1 MVWTVWT
8 VCALS
13 YVPPPKQNR
22 RTVLVK
28 AVDGA
33 LAATE
38 VSDSVTNAHRSAALF
53 DKPHLDA
60 KPPNMWKSKGLNEC
74 IESNEGSSK
83 FAWKAKFRIISLDSG

>member
-1 MVWTVWT
+1 MVWT
-8 VCALS
+8 VCALLS
-13 YVPPPKQNR
+13 YVPPPKQNP

-74 IESNEGSSK
+74 MNQMKDLQLLPEKLN
-83 FAWKAKFRIISLDSG
+83 FV